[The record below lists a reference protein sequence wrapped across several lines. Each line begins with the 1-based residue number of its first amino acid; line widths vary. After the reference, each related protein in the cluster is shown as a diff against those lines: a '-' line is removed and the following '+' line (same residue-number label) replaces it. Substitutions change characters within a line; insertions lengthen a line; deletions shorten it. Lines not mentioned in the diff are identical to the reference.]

1 MHTCDKRTCR
11 RALIIITYTTI
22 AGARRSFLY
31 AHLTYRPILATRNHV
46 ICLPPFY
53 RAQTMK
59 EFKAYT
65 LTSLSFVADHGQQI
79 IVHTRSFFGSEEM
92 L

>member
-1 MHTCDKRTCR
+1 
-11 RALIIITYTTI
+11 
-22 AGARRSFLY
+22 
-31 AHLTYRPILATRNHV
+31 
-46 ICLPPFY
+46 
-53 RAQTMK
+53 MK